1 MANAWLNNGLGMY
14 RELEKELISWK
25 SQTERYP
32 LIIRGA
38 RQVGKSYLV
47 ETFGKNHFQNT
58 VVVNL
63 EFQPQLKECFKSLD
77 PYEII
82 NKLQLLLGVQ
92 IKQGDT
98 LLFFDE
104 IQECPQA
111 IMSLRYFKEKLPG
124 LHVIAAG
131 SLLEFAMRSQ
141 DFKMPVGRIHFL
153 YLESMSFLEYL
164 DATGNQNLKQ
174 FLFDVKLFDSIDDAV
189 HKRLLDLLRIYLI
202 VGGMPAVL
210 NEYISSGDLQ
220 NCLRIQT
227 ALLQTYRSDFGK
239 YASISQLKYLQKVF
253 DGAPR
258 LVGQRIKYSNIDA
271 DTRSR
276 DLKNALNLLALAGVI
291 KPIYL
296 TKASGLPLG
305 AQINEQKFK
314 LNFLD
319 VGLMQNSCGL
329 QRRLITEE
337 DFMQINAGAVSE
349 QFVGQELIAHSDRHQ
364 QSSLYF
370 WAREK
375 KGSMAEVDYIINIG
389 SNIIPVEVKSGKE
402 GRLKSLRMF
411 IEEKKSK
418 FGIRFSQDKLS
429 FYDRILSIP
438 LYMVEQMP
446 RLVNNLLHRL

>member
-1 MANAWLNNGLGMY
+1 M
-14 RELEKELISWK
+14 RRDIEKELISWK
-25 SQTERYP
+25 SKKERYP

-47 ETFGKNHFQNT
+47 ETFGKTQFQNS

-63 EFQPQLKECFKSLD
+63 EFQPQLKDCFKSLD
-77 PYEII
+77 PFEII

-92 IKQGDT
+92 IKEDNT
-98 LLFFDE
+98 LLFLDE

-111 IMSLRYFKEKLPG
+111 IMSLRYFKEKMPKLS
-124 LHVIAAG
+124 VIAAG
-131 SLLEFAMRSQ
+131 SLLEFAMRSP

-153 YLESMSFLEYL
+153 YLEPLSFSEYL
-164 DATGNQNLKQ
+164 DATGNQNLRQ
-174 FLFDVKLFDSIDDAV
+174 FLSEVKLTDSIDDV
-189 HKRLLDLLRIYLI
+189 IHKKLLELLRIYLI

-210 NEYISSGDLQ
+210 KEYLASNDLM
-220 NCLRIQT
+220 NCQRIQT
-227 ALLQTYRSDFGK
+227 GLLQTYRSDFGK
-239 YASISQLKYLQKVF
+239 YAKISQRKYLQKVF
-253 DGAPR
+253 DTAPR
-258 LVGQRIKYSNIDA
+258 LVGQRIKYSNIDT

-276 DLKNALNLLALAGVI
+276 DLKNALNLLSLAGII

-319 VGLMQNSCGL
+319 IGLMQNSSGL
-329 QRRLITEE
+329 QGRLSVEE
-337 DFMQINAGAVSE
+337 DFMQINAGAVAE
-349 QFVGQELIAHSDRHQ
+349 QFVGQELVAYSDKHQ
-364 QSSLYF
+364 QCSLYF

-375 KGSMAEVDYIINIG
+375 KGSMAEVDYVINIG
-389 SNIIPVEVKSGKE
+389 SDIIPVEVKSGKE

-418 FGIRFSQDKLS
+418 IGIRFSQDKLS
-429 FYDRILSIP
+429 YYDKILSIP
-438 LYMVEQMP
+438 LYMVEQLP
-446 RLVNNLLHRL
+446 RLAE

>member
-1 MANAWLNNGLGMY
+1 MHRDIEN
-14 RELEKELISWK
+14 ELILWK
-25 SQTERYP
+25 TQKEHYP

-47 ETFGKNHFQNT
+47 ETFGKAHFQNN

-63 EFQPQLKECFKSLD
+63 EFQPQLKNCFKSLD
-77 PYEII
+77 PSEII

-92 IKQGDT
+92 IREDNT
-98 LLFFDE
+98 LLFLDE

-111 IMSLRYFKEKLPG
+111 IMALRYFKEKMPKLA
-124 LHVIAAG
+124 VIAAG
-131 SLLEFAMRSQ
+131 SLLEFVMRNP
-141 DFKMPVGRIHFL
+141 DFKMPVGRVQFL
-153 YLESMSFLEYL
+153 YLEPMSFSEYL
-164 DATGNQNLKQ
+164 DATGNQNLKK
-174 FLFDVKLFDSIDDAV
+174 FLTDVKLTDSIDDV
-189 HKRLLDLLRIYLI
+189 IHKKLLELLRIYII

-210 NEYISSGDLQ
+210 NEYLSSKDLM
-220 NCLRIQT
+220 NCQRIQT

-239 YASISQLKYLQKVF
+239 YAKISQHKYLQKVF
-253 DGAPR
+253 DTAP
-258 LVGQRIKYSNIDA
+258 LMVGQRIKYSNIDP

-276 DLKNALNLLALAGVI
+276 DLKNALSLLTLAGIVR
-291 KPIYL
+291 PIYL

-329 QRRLITEE
+329 QGRLSIEE
-337 DFMQINAGAVSE
+337 DFMQINAGSVAE
-349 QFVGQELIAHSDRHQ
+349 QFVGQELTAYSDRHQ
-364 QSSLYF
+364 QVNLYF

-375 KGSMAEVDYIINIG
+375 KGSMAEVDYVINIG
-389 SNIIPVEVKSGKE
+389 SDIFPVEVKSGKE

-418 FGIRFSQDKLS
+418 LGIRLSQDRLS
-429 FYDRILSIP
+429 YYDKILSIP
-438 LYMVEQMP
+438 LYMVEQIP
-446 RLVNNLLHRL
+446 RVVESLLH